1 MTPFEETRPYN
12 DSEVPA
18 AISRIAAD
26 PFFGT
31 IVSYLFPNQDVA
43 DFKKKFLAIKTVKEF
58 QENIMFQALQSIIS
72 KTCDHFT
79 NSGFESLSNDRNY
92 MFIANHRDIMLDAAL
107 LQIIL
112 NQHQLDTSEI
122 TFGSNLMQGGLV
134 IDLGKINKMFRIV
147 RGSTI
152 HDFYRNSMEVSS
164 YMRYA
169 IREKKQ
175 SVWIA
180 QRNGRTKNGDD
191 RTEIAVLK
199 MFSISSDKDFIEN
212 LSELNITPIAS
223 SYEYEP
229 CVFLKTQ
236 EIYISQYQKYIK
248 EKNEDLVSIL
258 QGIKQHKGNVQIC
271 ATPTISKEELEFCHQ
286 FEKNERFLQLAQ
298 IIDKRIYDHYKLW
311 KNNYIAYDIVEKSQ
325 RYADHYSS
333 EEKKIFEEYMNDG
346 LNNLIGEEEEL
357 RNIFLNIYANP
368 VRNIEGQEI

>member
-1 MTPFEETRPYN
+1 
-12 DSEVPA
+12 
-18 AISRIAAD
+18 
-26 PFFGT
+26 
-31 IVSYLFPNQDVA
+31 
-43 DFKKKFLAIKTVKEF
+43 
-58 QENIMFQALQSIIS
+58 
-72 KTCDHFT
+72 
-79 NSGFESLSNDRNY
+79 
-92 MFIANHRDIMLDAAL
+92 
-107 LQIIL
+107 
-112 NQHQLDTSEI
+112 
-122 TFGSNLMQGGLV
+122 
-134 IDLGKINKMFRIV
+134 
-147 RGSTI
+147 
-152 HDFYRNSMEVSS
+152 MEVSS

-271 ATPTISKEELEFCHQ
+271 ATPTISKEELESCSRL
-286 FEKNERFLQLAQ
+286 EKNERFLQLAQ
-298 IIDKRIYDHYKLW
+298 IIDQRIFSHYKLW
-311 KNNYIAYDIVEKSQ
+311 KKQLHSIRHRRKKSTLCRSLFFRREK
-325 RYADHYSS
+325 D
-333 EEKKIFEEYMNDG
+333 F
-346 LNNLIGEEEEL
+346 
-357 RNIFLNIYANP
+357 
-368 VRNIEGQEI
+368 